1 MAWRPHG
8 RMRVNAR
15 APTASAICDRC
26 GRLFNHKDLVWQYD
40 WRSERLTNLRI
51 LVCTSG
57 CWDEPQEQLRA
68 RILPPD
74 PTPIA
79 NARPEPFT
87 YSGFSYDESNIM
99 VMPPPSM
106 ALGAA
111 ADGAQMLMP
120 DGVTVMLMPTNPGGY
135 VPVTYLTTDG
145 GSILTTDGGTPIVTE

>member
-1 MAWRPHG
+1 MSYRPHG
-8 RMRVNAR
+8 HARVSAR
-15 APTASAICDRC
+15 RPEASAICDRC
-26 GRLFNHKDLVWQYD
+26 GFLYSHSALNWQHE
-40 WRSERLTNLRI
+40 WAGLKLQNLRL
-51 LVCTSG
+51 LVCDR
-57 CWDEPQEQLRA
+57 CLDLPNPQLKA

-87 YSGFSYDESNIM
+87 YTGFGYDESNIM
-99 VMPPPSM
+99 VQPPPSL

-145 GSILTTDGGTPIVTE
+145 GSILTTDSGMPIVTE

>member
-1 MAWRPHG
+1 
-8 RMRVNAR
+8 
-15 APTASAICDRC
+15 
-26 GRLFNHKDLVWQYD
+26 VWQYD

-68 RILPPD
+68 KILSPD

-87 YSGFSYDESNIM
+87 YTGFGYDESNIM
-99 VMPPPSM
+99 VQPPPSM

-111 ADGAQMLMP
+111 TDGAQMLMP
-120 DGVTVMLMPTNPGGY
+120 DGITVMLMPTNPSGA
-135 VPVTYLTTDG
+135 P
-145 GSILTTDGGTPIVTE
+145 